1 MENILN
7 FQARKTAWWLILLQ
21 GIAAIIIGI
30 LLLISPART
39 IAILVQL
46 LGLYWLISGVFSLV
60 SIILNTSSWG
70 WKLAAGIL
78 GIIAGIIVIQYP
90 LWTAF
95 LIPATLLL
103 YLAILGVINGIVQ
116 IVQGIR
122 DGDGGAIGF
131 GILSIAFGIILFF
144 ASPVLAL
151 TLPIVLGIVGII
163 GGVALIIMSF
173 RVRRSQ
179 HRAAYEQPA
188 YTHPIDR

>member
-188 YTHPIDR
+188 YTRPIDR